1 MTQLEAA
8 REGIITKEMETAA
21 REEGVS
27 AEFIRSGIAEGT
39 IVLPANIYHTSLHP
53 YAIGKGLRT
62 KMNVNLGISSDVCNY
77 DTEQAKAKSVA

>member
-27 AEFIRSGIAEGT
+27 ADECKSGD
-39 IVLPANIYHTSLHP
+39 LF
-53 YAIGKGLRT
+53 
-62 KMNVNLGISSDVCNY
+62 
-77 DTEQAKAKSVA
+77 

>member
-27 AEFIRSGIAEGT
+27 AEFIRSGIAE
-39 IVLPANIYHTSLHP
+39 
-53 YAIGKGLRT
+53 IGRAH
-62 KMNVNLGISSDVCNY
+62 V
-77 DTEQAKAKSVA
+77 